1 MDMTIIMKRLLQVS
15 LLFCALGA
23 MARDAAVSRAP
34 SGRPMVVAAAHP
46 LAARAGMEVLQA
58 GGDAVDAAI
67 AVQAMLGLVEPQS
80 SGLGGGAFMLRYD
93 ARTRRIEVYDGRE
106 TAPALADPRMF
117 LDDSGRPLGRGVA
130 MTSGRATGAPGV
142 IAMLSLAHQEHGKR
156 PWAGLFASA
165 AQQAETGF
173 PVTARIDRFVH
184 SRYPQTA
191 MPDVR
196 AYFTKADGALV
207 NAGDILANPRYA
219 QFVRRLAAEG
229 PSALYQ
235 GEVAE
240 SIARRVAEAPLAGT
254 LSTADLA
261 AYRPVKRQPVCHK
274 YRIYLLC
281 SASPPSSGV
290 SLLQLMAMLERTDIA
305 RRSAEDP
312 QAWYQFAEASRI
324 MYADRDG
331 WIGDPAFSRIPL
343 TGLLDRSY
351 VARRV
356 ALIGKQAGAV
366 PVPGRPPGSPPPA
379 MDATQEPGG
388 TSHFVIIDS
397 YGNAVSMTTTVES
410 VFGNGRMVNGF
421 FLNNQMTDFSFLPVG
436 PNAVAPGKR
445 PRSSMSPV
453 LILDSNGRLL
463 GAAGSPGGNSI
474 LAYVAKTLVGAL
486 DWQLP
491 MQQAID
497 LPNLVARGPQFN
509 GEVARM
515 PEAVVSGLKQRGVVI
530 SPFNGEDSG
539 IQGVLWRNG
548 RWDGGAD
555 SRRDGVVLV
564 ETLQSRS
571 EVTRAAR

>member
-1 MDMTIIMKRLLQVS
+1 VKRQLLVP
-15 LLFCALGA
+15 LMYFCALGA
-23 MARDAAVSRAP
+23 EAKDVAAPRVP

-46 LAARAGMEVLQA
+46 LAAQAGMEILQA

-93 ARTRRIEVYDGRE
+93 ARTRRIDVYDGRE

-130 MTSGRATGAPGV
+130 MTAGRATGVPGV
-142 IAMLSLAHQEHGKR
+142 IAMLSLAHQEHGQR
-156 PWAGLFASA
+156 PWAGLFMSA

-173 PVTARIDRFVH
+173 PVSKRIDRFVH
-184 SRYPQTA
+184 SRFPQMA
-191 MPDVR
+191 APDAR
-196 AYFTKADGALV
+196 AYFTKADGLLV

-219 QFVRRLAAEG
+219 MFVRRLAAEG
-229 PSALYQ
+229 SSAFYQ

-254 LSTADLA
+254 LTTADIA
-261 AYRPVKRQPVCHK
+261 AYRPVKRQPVCGK
-274 YRIYLLC
+274 YRIYRLC
-281 SASPPSSGV
+281 SAPPPSSGV

-305 RRSAEDP
+305 RRSADDP

-331 WIGDPAFSRIPL
+331 WIGDPAFSSIPVA
-343 TGLLDRSY
+343 GLLERSY

-356 ALIGKQAGAV
+356 ALIGKQAGAA
-366 PVPGRPPGSPPPA
+366 PVPGRPRGSPPPA
-379 MDATQEPGG
+379 LDATLEPGG
-388 TSHFVIIDS
+388 TSHFVVIDA

-410 VFGNGRMVNGF
+410 VFGNGRMVHGF
-421 FLNNQMTDFSFLPVG
+421 FLNNQLTDFSFLPVG

-453 LILDSNGRLL
+453 LILDSKGRLL

-486 DWQLP
+486 AWQLP
-491 MQQAID
+491 MQQAIG

-530 SPFNGEDSG
+530 APFGGEDSG
-539 IQGVLWRNG
+539 IHGVLWRNG
-548 RWDGGAD
+548 QWDGGAD

-564 ETLQSRS
+564 ETLQSRP
-571 EVTRAAR
+571 EVNRPAQ

>member
-1 MDMTIIMKRLLQVS
+1 MMKRLLLVP
-15 LLFCALGA
+15 LLLCAIGA
-23 MARDAAVSRAP
+23 AAKDVAASRAP

-46 LAARAGMEVLQA
+46 LAARAGMEILQA

-93 ARTRRIEVYDGRE
+93 ARTRRIDVYDGRE

-130 MTSGRATGAPGV
+130 MTSGRATGVPGV

-156 PWAGLFASA
+156 PWAGLFTSA
-165 AQQAETGF
+165 AQQAEAGF
-173 PVTARIDRFVH
+173 PVSARIDRFVH
-184 SRYPQTA
+184 SRFPQTA
-191 MPDVR
+191 TPDVR

-207 NAGDILANPRYA
+207 AAADILANPRYA

-240 SIARRVAEAPLAGT
+240 SIARRLAEAPLAGT
-254 LSTADLA
+254 LTTADLA
-261 AYRPVKRQPVCHK
+261 AYRPVKRKPVCNK

-290 SLLQLMAMLERTDIA
+290 SLLQLMTMLERTDIA
-305 RRSAEDP
+305 RRNAEDP

-331 WIGDPAFSRIPL
+331 WIGDPAFSRIPV

-356 ALIGKQAGAV
+356 ALIGKQAGAA

-410 VFGNGRMVNGF
+410 VFGTGRMVNGF

-453 LILDSNGRLL
+453 LILDSKGRLL

-486 DWQLP
+486 AWQLP

-497 LPNLVARGPQFN
+497 LPNLVARGSQFN

-515 PEAVVSGLKQRGVVI
+515 PEAVVSGLQQRGVVVR
-530 SPFNGEDSG
+530 PFNGEDSG

-548 RWDGGAD
+548 QWDGGAD

-564 ETLQSRS
+564 EILQSRP
-571 EVTRAAR
+571 EVSSAGPAN

>member
-1 MDMTIIMKRLLQVS
+1 MKRLLLVP
-15 LLFCALGA
+15 LLLCAIGA
-23 MARDAAVSRAP
+23 AAKDVAVSRAP
-34 SGRPMVVAAAHP
+34 SGRSMVVAAAHP
-46 LAARAGMEVLQA
+46 LAARAGMEILQA

-117 LDDSGRPLGRGVA
+117 LDDTGRPLGRGVA

-184 SRYPQTA
+184 SRYPQTS

-207 NAGDILANPRYA
+207 TAGDVLANPRYA

-229 PSALYQ
+229 PSAFYQ

-305 RRSAEDP
+305 RRNAEDP

-343 TGLLDRSY
+343 TGLLDRTY

-410 VFGNGRMVNGF
+410 VFGNGRMVDGF

-453 LILDSNGRLL
+453 LILDSKGRLL

-548 RWDGGAD
+548 QWDGGAD

-564 ETLQSRS
+564 ETLQSRP
-571 EVTRAAR
+571 EVSSAGTAK

>member
-1 MDMTIIMKRLLQVS
+1 MKRLLLVP
-15 LLFCALGA
+15 LLFCPIGA
-23 MARDAAVSRAP
+23 AAKDVAASRAP

-46 LAARAGMEVLQA
+46 LAARAGMEILQA

-93 ARTRRIEVYDGRE
+93 ARTRRIDVYDGRE

-142 IAMLSLAHQEHGKR
+142 IAMLSLAHQEHGKQ
-156 PWAGLFASA
+156 PWAGLFTSA

-173 PVTARIDRFVH
+173 PVSARIDRFVH
-184 SRYPQTA
+184 SRFPQTA
-191 MPDVR
+191 TPDVR
-196 AYFTKADGALV
+196 GYFTKADGALV
-207 NAGDILANPRYA
+207 SAGDILANPRYA
-219 QFVRRLAAEG
+219 LFVRRLAAEG

-240 SIARRVAEAPLAGT
+240 SIARRIAEAPLAGT
-254 LSTADLA
+254 LTTADLA
-261 AYRPVKRQPVCHK
+261 AYRPVKRKPVCNK
-274 YRIYLLC
+274 YQIYLLC

-305 RRSAEDP
+305 RRNAGDP

-331 WIGDPAFSRIPL
+331 WIGDPAFSRIPI

-356 ALIGKQAGAV
+356 ALIGKQAGAA

-388 TSHFVIIDS
+388 TSHFVIVDG

-410 VFGNGRMVNGF
+410 VFGNGRMVHGF
-421 FLNNQMTDFSFLPVG
+421 FLNNQLTDFSFLPVG

-453 LILDSNGRLL
+453 LILDSKGRLL

-486 DWQLP
+486 AWQLP

-497 LPNLVARGPQFN
+497 LPNLVARGAQFS

-515 PEAVVSGLKQRGVVI
+515 PEAVVTGLQQRGVVVR
-530 SPFNGEDSG
+530 PFNGEDSG

-548 RWDGGAD
+548 QWDGGAD

-564 ETLQSRS
+564 ETLQSRP
-571 EVTRAAR
+571 EVSSAGPAK

>member
-1 MDMTIIMKRLLQVS
+1 
-15 LLFCALGA
+15 
-23 MARDAAVSRAP
+23 
-34 SGRPMVVAAAHP
+34 MVVAAAHP
-46 LAARAGMEVLQA
+46 LAAQAGMEILQA

-93 ARTRRIEVYDGRE
+93 ARTRRIEGYDGRE

-130 MTSGRATGAPGV
+130 MTSGRATGVPGV
-142 IAMLSLAHQEHGKR
+142 IAMLSLAHQEHGRR

-165 AQQAETGF
+165 AQRAETGF

-184 SRYPQTA
+184 SRFPQSAT
-191 MPDVR
+191 PDVR
-196 AYFTKADGALV
+196 AYFTKADGVLV
-207 NAGDILANPRYA
+207 TAGDILANARYA

-229 PSALYQ
+229 PSAFYQ
-235 GEVAE
+235 GEAAE
-240 SIARRVAEAPLAGT
+240 SIVRRVAEAPFAGT
-254 LSTADLA
+254 LTRADLA
-261 AYRPVKRQPVCHK
+261 AYRPVKRKPVCNK
-274 YRIYLLC
+274 YRLYVLC
-281 SASPPSSGV
+281 SASAPSSGV

-305 RRSAEDP
+305 ARNADDP

-331 WIGDPAFSRIPL
+331 WIGDPVFSRIPL
-343 TGLLDRSY
+343 TGLLDRAY

-356 ALIGKQAGAV
+356 ALIGKQAGAA
-366 PVPGRPPGSPPPA
+366 PVPGRPPGSPLPA

-388 TSHFVIIDS
+388 TSHFVIIDL

-453 LILDSNGRLL
+453 LILDSKRRLL

-474 LAYVAKTLVGAL
+474 LAYVAKTLVGAI

-515 PEAVVSGLKQRGVVI
+515 PQAVVRGLKERGVVVM
-530 SPFNGEDSG
+530 PFNGEDSG

-548 RWDGGAD
+548 KWDGGAD

-564 ETLQSRS
+564 
-571 EVTRAAR
+571 AP